1 MTALSRIEGVGSRH
15 TRTSASRLALWLRY
29 FSAAVVVIFGKA
41 SAQAQL
47 DWRLVNPKLT
57 SAAYGNSRYV
67 VLEERNWIWT
77 SDDMS
82 IWSRHSIGFDSS
94 PTSVAFGNGAFVTV
108 GGANGGGFILRSTN
122 GVDWSE
128 QSFADGS
135 KRIFVAMTSVVFV
148 NGQFMAVGGCVNFY
162 GLGVILSSPDGV
174 TWTEQF
180 GTPFAGGFVGGPGVC
195 GVAFGNN
202 TYVAVRAGQVI
213 SPPVT
218 FYGDIIGS
226 TNSSPWTEIDGPT
239 PGVLWDV
246 VFGNATF
253 VAVGDAG
260 VRTSTGGRW
269 ASLTNSPALRSV
281 AFGKGIFVG
290 IGVAGD
296 IKWSAD
302 GLSWTN
308 QPSGTAAPLS
318 RVVFINN
325 RFVALGDSATI
336 LSSPDGIEWH
346 LLQSNYAAPFGGIAF
361 GKGVFVAS
369 GWSSMKTSSNGLAWT
384 VSPVGTNIL
393 LKQVAYGADKFV
405 VVGVSY
411 GPAQADEAALL
422 TSPDGVAWHRPPL
435 PFAYEFSSVI
445 FAKELFVV
453 GAGYHTPLMISRDGE
468 AWEIRDQK
476 VQATVVAYGNGTFVG
491 LGGGLG
497 SPWRSPD
504 GIAWEASNPQATFP
518 GVEAGG
524 LAFGKGVFVAVDPN
538 LARDYNSRIFTST
551 NGLEWQ
557 LRLATKWP
565 EAYHTV
571 NYVNGVFI
579 AGGEGVIATS
589 LDGLTW
595 TRRPAIFNKSA
606 WYDAVVG
613 VSFGNDI
620 FVALSA
626 TGEVHIS
633 PISLFLQAGQHLPNT
648 PFHFDVSGGVSQGVS
663 VQASSNLKDW
673 TTIMTLPTPSSSS
686 PLVDSTATNFSSR
699 FYRAI
704 SPSP

>member
-1 MTALSRIEGVGSRH
+1 
-15 TRTSASRLALWLRY
+15 LWLRC
-29 FSAAVVVIFGKA
+29 FSASFVVIFGNA

-57 SAAYGNSRYV
+57 GAAYGNSRYI

-82 IWSRHSIGFDSS
+82 SWSRHSISFDAS
-94 PTSVAFGNGAFVTV
+94 PTSIAFGNGAFVTV
-108 GGANGGGFILRSTN
+108 GSANGGGFILRSTN

-135 KRIFVAMTSVVFV
+135 KRIFVGMTSVVFV
-148 NGQFMAVGGCVNFY
+148 NGQFVAVGGYASVNGAF
-162 GLGVILSSPDGV
+162 GVILSSPDGV

-180 GTPFAGGFVGGPGVC
+180 RVPVENASGGGPGFF
-195 GVAFGNN
+195 GVAFGNH
-202 TYVAVRAGQVI
+202 TYVAVGGREKPA
-213 SPPVT
+213 PPYTV
-218 FYGDIIGS
+218 YGDIFES
-226 TNSSPWTEIDGPT
+226 VNSSLWAETDGPS
-239 PGVLWDV
+239 PGFLWDV

-253 VAVGDAG
+253 VAVGEAG
-260 VRTSTGGRW
+260 VRTSAAGRW
-269 ASLTNSPALRSV
+269 ASLTNTPAFRSV
-281 AFGKGIFVG
+281 AFGKGVFVAVG
-290 IGVAGD
+290 GAGV
-296 IKWSAD
+296 IQSSAD

-325 RFVALGDSATI
+325 RFIALGDGATI

-346 LLQSNYAAPFGGIAF
+346 LLQSNYVGSFGGIAF

-369 GWSSMKTSSNGLAWT
+369 GWYSMKTSSNGLAWT
-384 VSPVGTNIL
+384 VSPVGTNVW

-405 VVGVSY
+405 VVGAD
-411 GPAQADEAALL
+411 GPGRLDAALL
-422 TSPDGVAWHRPPL
+422 TSSDGVQWHKPRL
-435 PFAYEFSSVI
+435 PFANDLSSVV
-445 FAKELFVV
+445 FANELFVV
-453 GAGYHTPLMISRDGE
+453 GADYGPLMTSPDGE
-468 AWEIRDQK
+468 TWKIPDQNVFAK
-476 VQATVVAYGNGTFVG
+476 TVAYGNGRFVG
-491 LGGGLG
+491 LGGYGA
-497 SPWRSPD
+497 PWRSPD
-504 GIAWEASNPQATFP
+504 GITWEPPTAEATSP
-518 GVEAGG
+518 AVETGG
-524 LAFGKGVFVAVDPN
+524 LAFGKGVFVAVDPSQT
-538 LARDYNSRIFTST
+538 RDYNSRIFTST

-557 LRLATKWP
+557 LRFSTEWP

-579 AGGEGVIATS
+579 AGGEGRIATS

-595 TRRPAIFNKSA
+595 TRRPALFNKSA

-613 VSFGNDI
+613 VAFGNDI
-620 FVALSA
+620 FVALGA
-626 TGEVHIS
+626 TGEIHIS
-633 PISLFLQAGQHLPNT
+633 PISLFLEAGKHLPNA
-648 PFHFDVSGGVSQGVS
+648 PFHFDVSGGLSQGVS

-686 PLVDSTATNFSSR
+686 PLLDATATNFSSR
-699 FYRAI
+699 FYRAM